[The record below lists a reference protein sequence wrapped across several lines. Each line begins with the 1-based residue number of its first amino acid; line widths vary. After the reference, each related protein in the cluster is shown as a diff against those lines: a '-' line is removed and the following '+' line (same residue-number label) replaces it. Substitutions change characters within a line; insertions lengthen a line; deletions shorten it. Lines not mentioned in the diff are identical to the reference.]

1 MNRGLRPPFQMAE
14 QYVGQHRGTA
24 IICGSAPCVFSD
36 LEKAKSLFPDADI
49 LGVNNTAAM
58 IDEIEHVWTQHAEHA
73 KKFKEAVTRKI
84 YIHSKPRHYRNG
96 GGMWLLPVA
105 DYLWEKVD
113 YQWPDLHWVS
123 GSSGVAG
130 ALWAKHGLGYEMVV
144 MCGIPLDP
152 DSVKYTDKYPSEP
165 TKQNGDFAEKRQ
177 LVKWAQTF
185 EQYVNDGRASN
196 IYSMSGKTNEITGN
210 PPC

>member
-1 MNRGLRPPFQMAE
+1 
-14 QYVGQHRGTA
+14 
-24 IICGSAPCVFSD
+24 
-36 LEKAKSLFPDADI
+36 
-49 LGVNNTAAM
+49 
-58 IDEIEHVWTQHAEHA
+58 
-73 KKFKEAVTRKI
+73 
-84 YIHSKPRHYRNG
+84 
-96 GGMWLLPVA
+96 MWLLPVA

-152 DSVKYTDKYPSEP
+152 DSVKYNDKYPSKP

-177 LVKWAQTF
+177 LLKWAQTF